1 MNDVKKM
8 SEEEKIEYFSEKV
21 KGYKVLLDSKIIE
34 LEYDTLKD
42 KNSIRVYVLK
52 SEIVEVKKLIEDVE
66 KYVSSLDEKKKV
78 AR

>member
-1 MNDVKKM
+1 VNDVEKM
-8 SEEEKIEYFSEKV
+8 NEKEKAEYFSEKV
-21 KGYKVLLDSKIIE
+21 KGYKVLLDSKIRE
-34 LEYDTLKD
+34 LEYETLKD

>member
-21 KGYKVLLDSKIIE
+21 KGYKVLLDSKIRE
-34 LEYDTLKD
+34 LEYETLKD